1 MKFYMA
7 PMEGVT
13 THVFREAYHSLF
25 RPADKYFTP
34 FLVPHINKTFSEKEW
49 QELNPE
55 NNKGMVT
62 VPQILTCQADDFVRT
77 AKHLK
82 EYGYREVNLN
92 LGCPSK
98 TVVTKGRGS
107 GFLEDPRKLDRFFD
121 EVFEKLDMEVSVKT
135 RLGLESPL
143 EFEDIL
149 AVYEK
154 YPLKELI
161 IHPRVQTDYYKNHPN
176 LDIFGEALAS
186 SRHSICYNGDLFS
199 KKDFESFQ
207 QRFPQVE
214 MIMLGRG
221 IVAHPDLINELCA
234 MEHGKTEQLQL
245 FHQRLLEGYCR
256 TLSGDRNILF
266 KMKEFWSYF
275 VKNFSDEK
283 KVWKKIKKCERLS
296 VYEAIVDEIFQ
307 NA

>member
-143 EFEDIL
+143 EFEDI
-149 AVYEK
+149 
-154 YPLKELI
+154 
-161 IHPRVQTDYYKNHPN
+161 
-176 LDIFGEALAS
+176 FGEALAS

-207 QRFPQVE
+207 ERFPQVE
-214 MIMLGRG
+214 MVMLGRG